1 MTIYEALKRDH
12 EKVTSLLDDLIL
24 KDEKNDD
31 LVELIGKIRD
41 ELIPHA
47 RAEESVFYNSIRAAN
62 AGQDVIMHSFSE
74 HLEAESHLRAIQVKD
89 KVDMEWMNSAKAL
102 RSALINH
109 IQEEEEGKVFNL
121 ARTLFSEAE
130 AEMMG
135 QAFEALKPKIREQ
148 GAMRTSLEM
157 VKNLMPQRFATVFQ
171 RYSTI

>member
-12 EKVTSLLDDLIL
+12 EKVTSLLDELIL
-24 KDEKNDD
+24 KDEKSDD
-31 LVELIGKIRD
+31 HVELIEKIRD
-41 ELIPHA
+41 ELIPHS

-62 AGQDVIMHSFSE
+62 AGQDMIMHSFSE
-74 HLEAESHLRAIQVKD
+74 HLEAESHLRAIQIKD
-89 KVDMEWMNSAKAL
+89 KVDMEWMNSAKSL

-109 IQEEEEGKVFNL
+109 IQEEEGKIFNL
-121 ARTLFSEAE
+121 ARTLFSDEE